1 MFEDCIDAIQ
11 ALYPEFDTV
20 WHFDH
25 SCGHDRGRGDGLSV
39 GNMRVNWGGKQSRVR
54 DTEIKEELGYLGPHS
69 LLLKVGDTQRMIF
82 QAEDAGPIICHQ

>member
-1 MFEDCIDAIQ
+1 MYDHMCLQFEDCIDAIQ

-39 GNMRVNWGGKQSRVR
+39 GNMTVNWGGKQSRVR
-54 DTEIKEELGYLGPHS
+54 DTEIKEEISLNWPVRVLNTLG
-69 LLLKVGDTQRMIF
+69 
-82 QAEDAGPIICHQ
+82 AEQNQCIEEQS